1 MLQKD
6 KMVSR
11 LESAQKA
18 AQRAIE
24 NVYYTGICTITER
37 RNVKDETTGI
47 TRKSEVTVVENQP
60 CRLSFE
66 TLNPSPLSGSAANTA
81 QSTKLFISPEITV
94 NSGSR
99 ITVEQSGKKTV
110 YRASGEPAVYPSH
123 QEIMLELFK
132 AVSYTHLTL
141 PTILLV

>member
-18 AQRAIE
+18 AQKAIE
-24 NVYYTGICTITER
+24 TVYYTGICTITER

-66 TLNPSPLSGSAANTA
+66 TLNPSPLSGSAANTT
-81 QSTKLFISPEITV
+81 QSTKLFISPET
-94 NSGSR
+94 
-99 ITVEQSGKKTV
+99 
-110 YRASGEPAVYPSH
+110 AVR
-123 QEIMLELFK
+123 E
-132 AVSYTHLTL
+132 
-141 PTILLV
+141 

>member
-11 LESAQKA
+11 LESAQEA
-18 AQRAIE
+18 AQKAIE
-24 NVYYTGICTITER
+24 TVYYTGICS
-37 RNVKDETTGI
+37 
-47 TRKSEVTVVENQP
+47 KSEVTVVENQP

-99 ITVEQSGKKTV
+99 IIVEQSGKKTV
-110 YRASGEPAVYPSH
+110 YRASGEHAVYPSH

-132 AVSYTHLTL
+132 EWA
-141 PTILLV
+141 

>member
-99 ITVEQSGKKTV
+99 ITVEQSGKKTI

-132 AVSYTHLTL
+132 EWA
-141 PTILLV
+141 